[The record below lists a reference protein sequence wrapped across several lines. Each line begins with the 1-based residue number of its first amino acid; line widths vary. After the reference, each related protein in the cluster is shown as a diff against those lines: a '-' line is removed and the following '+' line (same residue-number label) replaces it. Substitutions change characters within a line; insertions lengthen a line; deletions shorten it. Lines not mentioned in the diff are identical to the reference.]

1 MLSAV
6 MMLDYLGFD
15 KAARMIEKAIE
26 KTITKKTVTYDL
38 HRQMKG
44 AKKVGTSEF
53 ATQIIKNM
61 GR

>member
-1 MLSAV
+1 
-6 MMLDYLGFD
+6 MLDYLGWG
-15 KAARMIEKAIE
+15 KAGEMIEKALE
-26 KTITKKTVTYDL
+26 KTINKKTVTYDL

-61 GR
+61 